1 MFNRLNFKKFA
12 ASADW
17 IKSELENSIQ
27 SQASKKNEA
36 EKDSTLNSDNYS
48 ANISFEDRE
57 SGKYDSILNNSQEFN
72 KDILSDAENKSN
84 VVNDLNKKISI
95 LESSGKK
102 NKANALRM
110 AVGKISDPLVTSD
123 LNKFTR
129 DVAKQ
134 TSIVH

>member
-27 SQASKKNEA
+27 SQASKKNEV

-57 SGKYDSILNNSQEFN
+57 SGKYDSILNNYQEFN

>member
-27 SQASKKNEA
+27 SQASNKNEV

-102 NKANALRM
+102 NKANTLRM

-134 TSIVH
+134 TSTVH

>member
-27 SQASKKNEA
+27 AQASKKNEVD
-36 EKDSTLNSDNYS
+36 KDSTLNSDNYS
-48 ANISFEDRE
+48 ANVSFEDRE

-95 LESSGKK
+95 LESSGKR

-110 AVGKISDPLVTSD
+110 AVGKISDPFVTSD

-134 TSIVH
+134 TAAVH

>member
-27 SQASKKNEA
+27 SQSSKKNEV

>member
-1 MFNRLNFKKFA
+1 MFNHLNFKKFA

-27 SQASKKNEA
+27 SQASKKNEV